1 MIFTTYN
8 SGHLMAFLV
17 VSGILIS
24 MPAFTQGPLW
34 KESPLEGTL
43 VSRFI
48 VAPTEV
54 KWKSHAVPYIN
65 NEQHL
70 LEPPIGQAVLGS
82 NASYFS
88 MKSDGKSNPSV
99 LLDFGRELH
108 GAIQL
113 VSGQPKDKR
122 PVRVRVVLGESVSE
136 AMSEITEENGATNDH
151 AMRDFELEIPWL
163 GWIETGNSGFRF
175 ARIELLDRDRA
186 LVLKEINAVLVVQ
199 DVPWLGSFH
208 SDDELLNQIWDV
220 GAYTVF
226 LNMQDYVW
234 DGIKR
239 DRLVWIGDLHPE
251 VASIHAVFG
260 HNEAVPRSL
269 DLLKKQTPLPGW
281 MNGISSYSLWWVI
294 LHRDMYIQHGD
305 LEYLKEQED
314 YLAELT
320 RQIASNIENGIE
332 RLDGWRFLDWPSN
345 GDSLATH
352 AGLQALS
359 LRALIS
365 AREMFEALGNQEMT
379 KFTNNVIR
387 EMQDYS
393 HQEIASKQAAAL
405 LSLVGLMDQQK
416 AADIIQKDGVH
427 RFSTFYG
434 YYMLQALAGAGR
446 YTEAMESIKT
456 YWGAMLQLGATTFWE
471 DFNIQWME
479 NAAPIDNFVPEG
491 KIDVH
496 ATYGNFSYKKLRHS
510 LCHGWASGPTAW
522 MSQHVLGVQPAK
534 PGSLTLRI
542 SPNLGH
548 LTKVEGSYP
557 LPDGR
562 KLIISHEKSD
572 SGEIHSLIQ
581 VPKGFK
587 IEVDKSRVRK
597 YKIRKI

>member
-1 MIFTTYN
+1 MIFTAYRF
-8 SGHLMAFLV
+8 GLLMAGFLV
-17 VSGILIS
+17 YGIIS
-24 MPAFTQGPLW
+24 TIPALAQGPLW
-34 KESPLEGTL
+34 QESSLEGTL
-43 VSRFI
+43 VSRFL

-54 KWKSHAVPYIN
+54 KWKSHPVPYIN
-65 NEQHL
+65 NEQYL
-70 LEPPIGQAVLGS
+70 FKPPIGQAVLGS

-88 MKSDGKSNPSV
+88 MKGDGQSNPSI

-122 PVRVRVVLGESVSE
+122 PVRVRVVLGESVTE

-151 AMRDFELEIPWL
+151 AMRDFVLEIPWL

-175 ARIELLDRDRA
+175 ARIELLDHDRE
-186 LVLKEINAVLVVQ
+186 LVLNEINAIMVVQ

-208 SDDELLNQIWDV
+208 SDDALLNQIWEV

-251 VASIHAVFG
+251 VASIHSVFG
-260 HNEAVPRSL
+260 YNEAVSRSL

-294 LHRDMYIQHGD
+294 LHRDMYLQHGN
-305 LEYLKEQED
+305 LGYLKEQED
-314 YLAELT
+314 YLSTLT
-320 RQIASNIENGIE
+320 RQIAARIENGVE

-352 AGLQALS
+352 AGLQALC
-359 LRALIS
+359 LKALVS
-365 AREMFEALGNQEMT
+365 AREMFEAMGNQDMMR
-379 KFTNNVIR
+379 FTDSVVA
-387 EMQDYS
+387 EMQAYS
-393 HQEIASKQAAAL
+393 HQEISSKQAAAL
-405 LSLVGLMDQQK
+405 LSMVGLMDQQI
-416 AADIIQKDGVH
+416 AADIIQQDGVH

-434 YYMLQALAGAGR
+434 YYMLEALAGAGR
-446 YTEAMESIKT
+446 YIEAMESIKT

-471 DFNIQWME
+471 DFNIEWMA
-479 NAAPIDNFVPEG
+479 NAAPIDDFVPEG

-522 MSQHVLGVQPAK
+522 MSQHVLGVQPAE

-557 LPDGR
+557 LPGGR
-562 KLIISHEKSD
+562 KVLISHKKTD
-572 SGEIHSLIQ
+572 SGEVHSLIQ

-587 IEVDKSRVRK
+587 VQVDKSRVSK
-597 YKIRKI
+597 YKIRRI